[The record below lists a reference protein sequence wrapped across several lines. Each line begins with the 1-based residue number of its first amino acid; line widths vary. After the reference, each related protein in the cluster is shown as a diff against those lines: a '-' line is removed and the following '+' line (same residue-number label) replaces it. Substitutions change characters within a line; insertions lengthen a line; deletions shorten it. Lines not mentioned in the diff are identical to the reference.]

1 MNREGAETYL
11 RVLAENQ
18 LRGPLSGARGQPWL
32 LAGGSAKLTMVSQ
45 ALTAVHALD
54 EETAAGIL
62 TDLDLAVSVRQRPE
76 PPSAPPP
83 ATATG
88 AAGARPRPGRVR
100 FARTGPMIR
109 PVTWPPAGPA
119 GAPGPDRPRP
129 GAPDRFVPVGSRIP
143 YRDEV
148 LSGEVFLMS
157 FAHTA
162 SGARFAAAW
171 RVHDSFD
178 PDRVYP
184 GMVPFGSFTV
194 TDDRGHRY
202 HLDFAGGDAPDWY
215 GELELRPEPPDDLRW
230 LDISAPG
237 GRSVR
242 VEADPAAVAEPEV
255 SPLALSPGEQ
265 LLITLAERMLTVA
278 PGLSP
283 ELRRQL
289 AAISPGPLPT
299 MAAGLG
305 DVIAALQAAE
315 VLSPLSPVPGQVA
328 AVCAGMRVSGH
339 GITAPPA
346 HELPEPWL
354 SLLAFYQRRKPDAP
368 PVPDGYAAVTAAL
381 PELDGI
387 RLALLGLL
395 NADGSSW
402 IQLLVRGLVPERRT
416 GPFGIDYFFPLS
428 FWIRDNVGR
437 WHAGRPAGVRQSH
450 GEWAVKLEMVPPLA
464 RSTTSIEVLA
474 AGASGQVRVRLPL
487 RWGYSQ

>member
-1 MNREGAETYL
+1 MTQYRAPIRDMLFTMREVG
-11 RVLAENQ
+11 
-18 LRGPLSGARGQPWL
+18 GLSEIA
-32 LAGGSAKLTMVSQ
+32 
-45 ALTAVHALD
+45 ALPGN
-54 EETAAGIL
+54 EE
-62 TDLDLAVSVRQRPE
+62 
-76 PPSAPPP
+76 
-83 ATATG
+83 
-88 AAGARPRPGRVR
+88 
-100 FARTGPMIR
+100 
-109 PVTWPPAGPA
+109 
-119 GAPGPDRPRP
+119 
-129 GAPDRFVPVGSRIP
+129 
-143 YRDEV
+143 
-148 LSGEVFLMS
+148 
-157 FAHTA
+157 
-162 SGARFAAAW
+162 
-171 RVHDSFD
+171 
-178 PDRVYP
+178 
-184 GMVPFGSFTV
+184 V
-194 TDDRGHRY
+194 TDDLIEAIFEEAGK
-202 HLDFAGGDAPDWY
+202 FA
-215 GELELRPEPPDDLRW
+215 
-230 LDISAPG
+230 
-237 GRSVR
+237 
-242 VEADPAAVAEPEV
+242 AD
-255 SPLALSPGEQ
+255 
-265 LLITLAERMLTVA
+265 
-278 PGLSP
+278 
-283 ELRRQL
+283 
-289 AAISPGPLPT
+289 
-299 MAAGLG
+299 
-305 DVIAALQAAE
+305 
-315 VLSPLSPVPGQVA
+315 VLSPLSPVPGRLA